1 MVEVG
6 QGERLHLQLGKELD
20 GGAVVLVV
28 GVGIGNEDSAV
39 GEHTD

>member
-6 QGERLHLQLGKELD
+6 RLHLQLGKELD
-20 GGAVVLVV
+20 GGAVVPVV
-28 GVGIGNEDSAV
+28 GVGIGNEESAV